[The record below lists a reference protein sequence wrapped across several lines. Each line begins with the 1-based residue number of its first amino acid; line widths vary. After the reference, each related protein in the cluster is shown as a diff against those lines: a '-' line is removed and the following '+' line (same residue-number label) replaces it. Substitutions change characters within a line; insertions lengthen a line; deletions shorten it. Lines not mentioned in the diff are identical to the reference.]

1 MGTNGPG
8 MTPEVQAALQA
19 MQQEI
24 QRLRDREATLSAQV
38 TQLQGTGSAASAGLV
53 TATSL
58 KDMMEAQKELM
69 NALKSKEQVRLV
81 DNRGLGKPD
90 RFDGDLEKFLPWR
103 IKTTSYLC
111 SIRKELREVLQWAE
125 EKESPVTD
133 KDVEDN
139 YGSAADP
146 IDQMSNIQE
155 LRREL
160 HDVLLM
166 VTEREPFD
174 LVLNSTCGFEAWRR
188 LSRRFDPTTGGRK
201 RALLNSILSP
211 NRTKLEELPQAMEK
225 LLDSIRLYERRR
237 DSTGAR
243 TTISEDIKISVIER
257 LVPAE
262 LERHLVLNRDRYVSF
277 NDILGEIQ
285 SYVEHQTGSKIKVF
299 NSQGRVDP
307 HSRPDDP
314 MDVGFFGKGKKGK
327 GKGGSKGG
335 KPGDKKSET
344 CFNCGKPGHRK
355 ADCWAPGGGK
365 ANSGPPKQGSF
376 KGSGK
381 KGSKSGNGQ
390 KGKGKGKK
398 GKGKSKSVS
407 NVEAENHEPEAEGWD
422 ASWEGY
428 DEQEWQPEAEGE
440 KNSLSIGALDEED
453 PDKDEKEEK
462 DKKEEKERE
471 RRLKHAE
478 EEHERRRRRRRK
490 GSHRSPG
497 AHRNPDRAGRD
508 LMRRRSAPPP
518 TRSTRLGSV
527 ERRLQ
532 NMASDSDDD
541 WGNQWKGNAK
551 GKGKGSKGSKGKGKE
566 ADDLLGSVIDVA
578 LEDADDHLETGHPTA
593 MSAHPSREELERLQ
607 AENQKLQARMNE
619 IQEQLRL
626 ALEST
631 KPSVAPRDEK
641 PKDKP
646 LVTPKEMPKP
656 ATRPRA
662 RAAKMVQQRSRSRE
676 PAAVPRH
683 PPPKPPSRVDAYDWS
698 ILPDD
703 EWRSMRFRE
712 RVDYKTKLR
721 GRVPRGSVGEQQI
734 DAQGGDCTTCD
745 ERTPVVTRAAMA
757 YADKRQVYPKA
768 KAKES
773 TYAGTYDA
781 DDGGEEIP
789 SRSGVPKPAKA
800 APKKAKGTMK
810 PPEPAKGP
818 MPPPPKVAAKKG
830 SMKPPEP
837 KVPPKKEAAKKA
849 SAPTT
854 TGTALVSTVRGV
866 LSTQL
871 LIASQETDDPEK
883 IAKAKAMV
891 ADLRERPRRSVT
903 ITEENI
909 GDQSFHDSRY
919 YAALAK
925 GMAHHL
931 AWKEE
936 RLRRRAILHRRSG
949 TAEPAKQRIELDQ
962 KRHEEFD
969 RPESR
974 GMRRID
980 DVDGLNA
987 DIPTEV
993 IGKDDKPETSVT
1005 ELTRSEKRKHQQ
1017 FPDDEA
1023 TTLERTK
1030 KAAEDKKPRVRNEGW
1045 KKRKNQGRNKARA
1058 KKRREEGR
1066 KGTPFPKAWNE
1077 GSHSDGEGEE
1087 EEDDNDDAPDEPRD
1101 KPGRGFDPSAGG
1113 TGATVAVH
1121 SFGAD
1126 STDAVRNGHWQKLEV
1141 NLDTGAAVTAIPL
1154 SLAQEYGLS
1163 EPPNETKYKTAN
1175 GDELVDEGGVK
1186 LSAQDSHYNRL
1197 AIDGRVTDVHR
1208 VLLSGQSAAKTHHIA
1223 LGPNGG
1229 ALIPK
1234 GTEASR
1240 EYDKFMKR
1248 LTQKYSKEMTPVKVR
1263 KGIYLVDCWVP
1274 FVRQPTA

>member
-133 KDVEDN
+133 KDVEDT

-225 LLDSIRLYERRR
+225 LMDSIRLYERRR

-307 HSRPDDP
+307 HNRPDDP

-453 PDKDEKEEK
+453 PDKD
-462 DKKEEKERE
+462 KKEEKERE

-490 GSHRSPG
+490 GSHRSPY
-497 AHRNPDRAGRD
+497 RNPDRAGRD

-532 NMASDSDDD
+532 DMASDSDDD

-607 AENQKLQARMNE
+607 AQNQKLQARMNE

-818 MPPPPKVAAKKG
+818 MPPPPKAAAKKG
-830 SMKPPEP
+830 SMNPLNQRYLLRRKQQRRHQRQQPPER
-837 KVPPKKEAAKKA
+837 
-849 SAPTT
+849 
-854 TGTALVSTVRGV
+854 LWF
-866 LSTQL
+866 QL
-871 LIASQETDDPEK
+871 FA
-883 IAKAKAMV
+883 V
-891 ADLRERPRRSVT
+891 CFLRS
-903 ITEENI
+903 
-909 GDQSFHDSRY
+909 
-919 YAALAK
+919 
-925 GMAHHL
+925 
-931 AWKEE
+931 
-936 RLRRRAILHRRSG
+936 
-949 TAEPAKQRIELDQ
+949 
-962 KRHEEFD
+962 
-969 RPESR
+969 
-974 GMRRID
+974 
-980 DVDGLNA
+980 
-987 DIPTEV
+987 
-993 IGKDDKPETSVT
+993 
-1005 ELTRSEKRKHQQ
+1005 
-1017 FPDDEA
+1017 
-1023 TTLERTK
+1023 
-1030 KAAEDKKPRVRNEGW
+1030 
-1045 KKRKNQGRNKARA
+1045 
-1058 KKRREEGR
+1058 
-1066 KGTPFPKAWNE
+1066 
-1077 GSHSDGEGEE
+1077 
-1087 EEDDNDDAPDEPRD
+1087 
-1101 KPGRGFDPSAGG
+1101 
-1113 TGATVAVH
+1113 
-1121 SFGAD
+1121 
-1126 STDAVRNGHWQKLEV
+1126 
-1141 NLDTGAAVTAIPL
+1141 
-1154 SLAQEYGLS
+1154 
-1163 EPPNETKYKTAN
+1163 
-1175 GDELVDEGGVK
+1175 
-1186 LSAQDSHYNRL
+1186 
-1197 AIDGRVTDVHR
+1197 
-1208 VLLSGQSAAKTHHIA
+1208 
-1223 LGPNGG
+1223 
-1229 ALIPK
+1229 
-1234 GTEASR
+1234 
-1240 EYDKFMKR
+1240 
-1248 LTQKYSKEMTPVKVR
+1248 
-1263 KGIYLVDCWVP
+1263 C
-1274 FVRQPTA
+1274 